1 VPLWHTLVPHIRL
14 TLQYFFFLLFPLF
27 LLATPFKVASYNVEN
42 LFDAVKNGT
51 EYKEYVP
58 HTHNWNARMVEIKLN
73 HTAEVICD
81 LNADILALQEI
92 ENEPIFK
99 QLRKRLQTVG
109 CGYNYGAISHKKG
122 AAIQV
127 ALLSRFPITKQRE
140 IVVHRSSRVRNI
152 LEVNVEVEGR
162 GLKLFVNHWKSKA
175 YHGFESKRIAYAKA
189 LQSRISQL
197 SKSTEYILLGDFN
210 SDHNA
215 YLTLED
221 KNNNT
226 HGKTA
231 FSDVLKTKISE
242 DKIATASKGWHY
254 TLWYELPIERRW
266 SHKFYGKKS
275 SLDQIVIPQTMVNAK
290 GIEYVNDSFKVFKA
304 SYLFTKRGYINR
316 WQYKKGKHR
325 AKGYSDHLPIY
336 AYFDTKP
343 YVKNVNTQQSERQT
357 LSSIKSLY
365 KTEKLT
371 HSVLLKRVVV
381 LFKRGNHALI
391 KQSPKGRGIYLFGC
405 ASSLQ
410 EGGVY
415 DLRVESIK
423 NYHGLKEI
431 TTAYVLKK
439 YSKVSLQP
447 YVSNPTHTLQ
457 QNELLR
463 NIVGVYRHKK
473 FYFQGKVMPIYFKNR
488 KFTPKNGTKLKIAYV
503 LVGYYKKL
511 QLVVFSQKDFKIV
524 E

>member
-1 VPLWHTLVPHIRL
+1 MVKNIRITLYILRFL
-14 TLQYFFFLLFPLF
+14 LLFPSL
-27 LLATPFKVASYNVEN
+27 LLATPFKVATYNVEN
-42 LFDAVKNGT
+42 LFDAVNNGT
-51 EYKEYVP
+51 EYKEYIP
-58 HTHNWNARMVEIKLN
+58 HTHNWNSRMVEIKLN
-73 HTAEVICD
+73 HIAEVICD
-81 LNADILALQEI
+81 IDADILALQEI
-92 ENEPIFK
+92 ENEAIFT
-99 QLRKRLQTVG
+99 QLQKRLQTVG
-109 CGYNYGAISHKKG
+109 CGYDYGAISHKQG

-127 ALLSRFPITKQRE
+127 ALLSRFPIVQQRD
-140 IVVHRSSRVRNI
+140 VVVGDSSRVRNI
-152 LEVNVEVEGR
+152 LEVDVEVKHR
-162 GLKLFVNHWKSKA
+162 SLKLFVNHWKSKA
-175 YHGFESKRIAYAKA
+175 HYGYESKRIVYAKA
-189 LQSRISQL
+189 LQRRIAQL
-197 SKSTEYILLGDFN
+197 SSSTEYILLGDFN
-210 SDHNA
+210 SDYNA

-231 FSDVLKTKISE
+231 FSDVLKTKIDE
-242 DKIATASKGWHY
+242 EHIVKAPKGWHY
-254 TLWYELPIERRW
+254 TLWYELPVEERW

-275 SLDQIVIPQTMVNAK
+275 SLDQIVVPQTMFNAK

-304 SYLFTKRGYINR
+304 PYLFTKRGYINR

-336 AYFDTKP
+336 AYFDAKA
-343 YVKNVNTQQSERQT
+343 YVKNSKTQQSEHQT
-357 LSSIKSLY
+357 LSRIEALY
-365 KTEKLT
+365 KREKLT

-391 KQSPKGRGIYLFGC
+391 KQSPQGRGIYLFGC

-423 NYHGLKEI
+423 NYYGLKEI
-431 TTAYVLKK
+431 TTAYSVKTYGKVALKAYLSTPK
-439 YSKVSLQP
+439 KGIK
-447 YVSNPTHTLQ
+447 
-457 QNELLR
+457 QNELLQ
-463 NIVGVYRHKK
+463 NIVGIYRDKK

-488 KFTPKNGTKLKIAYV
+488 KFTPKNGSKLKIAYA

-511 QLVVFSQKDFKIV
+511 QLVVFSKKDFKIL

>member
-1 VPLWHTLVPHIRL
+1 MPLWHTFVPHIRL
-14 TLQYFFFLLFPLF
+14 TLQYFFFLFFPIF
-27 LLATPFKVASYNVEN
+27 LLSTPFKVATYNVEN
-42 LFDAVKNGT
+42 LFDAVNNGT
-51 EYKEYVP
+51 EYKEYIP
-58 HTHNWNARMVEIKLN
+58 HTHNWNSRMVEIKLN
-73 HTAEVICD
+73 HIAEVICD
-81 LNADILALQEI
+81 LDADILALQEI
-92 ENEPIFK
+92 ENESIFT
-99 QLRKRLQTVG
+99 QLQKRLLTVG
-109 CGYNYGAISHKKG
+109 CGYDYGAISHKRG

-140 IVVHRSSRVRNI
+140 IVVHRSSKVRNI
-152 LEVNVEVEGR
+152 LEVDVEVKHR
-162 GLKLFVNHWKSKA
+162 SLKLFVNHWKSKA
-175 YHGFESKRIAYAKA
+175 YHGYESKRIVYAKV
-189 LQSRISQL
+189 LQRRIAQL
-197 SKSTEYILLGDFN
+197 SNATEYILLGDFN
-210 SDHNA
+210 SDYNA

-231 FSDVLKTKISE
+231 FSDVLKTKIDE
-242 DKIATASKGWHY
+242 EHIVKAPKGWHY
-254 TLWYELPIERRW
+254 TLWYELPVEERW

-275 SLDQIVIPQTMVNAK
+275 SLDQIVIPKTMVNEK

-336 AYFDTKP
+336 AYFDTKS
-343 YVKNVNTQQSERQT
+343 YVKNSKTQRRERQT
-357 LSSIKSLY
+357 LSSIESLY
-365 KTEKLT
+365 KREKLT

-391 KQSPKGRGIYLFGC
+391 KQTPQGRGIFLYGC
-405 ASSLQ
+405 ASLLQ

-423 NYHGLKEI
+423 NYYGLKEI

-439 YSKVSLQP
+439 YSKISRQS
-447 YVSNPTHTLQ
+447 YVENPTRTLQ

-463 NIVGVYRHKK
+463 NIAGVYRHKK
-473 FYFQGKVMPIYFKNR
+473 FYFEGRVLPIYFKNR
-488 KFTPKNGTKLKIAYV
+488 KFTPKNGSKLKIAYA

-511 QLVVFSQKDFKIV
+511 QLVVFSKKDFKIL